1 MKKRKY
7 DEMSWTELVDEIAIA
22 ETKDNDTNRQV
33 IVNTL
38 VTLANELN
46 CLDEI
51 QVLFVKLMKYNDKE
65 GSFPEVA
72 NWFEQMK

>member
-51 QVLFVKLMKYNDKE
+51 QVLFVKLMKYNDKD

-72 NWFEQMK
+72 NWFE

>member
-72 NWFEQMK
+72 NWFE